1 MALGAERLKTMS
13 VKTMSGEVPE
23 SRGGALWERLK
34 QHPQRWGE
42 FLHEVRV
49 EMRQVT
55 WPSRHEVMVTTF
67 VVITAVAFFGVF
79 FFGVDSTVGWLL
91 NRIFTIFKH

>member
-1 MALGAERLKTMS
+1 MS

-55 WPSRHEVMVTTF
+55 WPTQHEVVTTTF
-67 VVITAVAFFGVF
+67 VVIVAVAFFGIF
-79 FFGVDSTVGWLL
+79 FFGVDSTLGYVLQHV
-91 NRIFTIFKH
+91 FSFFKAH